1 MMCTKDPRKRT
12 NGGCSSHSWG
22 QSLFKLLMD
31 LLIQYG
37 VSLRT
42 HLHFLGSMQNEPQ
55 VIKFSLSPWGSC
67 KWPALAI
74 IQFGHLV
81 SHQADGLCH
90 QAVFRNLDAPSF
102 WLCNQCKIYFWPLK
116 SKFSQTS
123 TLFPRYHTLRLLMV
137 LVQITGTQKCAV
149 RLLIRHDRPSG
160 PVLTILYGFT
170 RVAAKVWVVWVCL
183 VDSSDVCM

>member
-1 MMCTKDPRKRT
+1 MSLFPGKLARDLRTGKCHTPYKSGRGSGVQTRKVQMGKCSYVCIYMMCTKDPRKRT

-90 QAVFRNLDAPSF
+90 QAVSRDSEVPSF
-102 WLCNQCKIYFWPLK
+102 LACHQRK
-116 SKFSQTS
+116 STFHQYTS
-123 TLFPRYHTLRLLMV
+123 TGPKCF
-137 LVQITGTQKCAV
+137 QILQ
-149 RLLIRHDRPSG
+149 
-160 PVLTILYGFT
+160 
-170 RVAAKVWVVWVCL
+170 
-183 VDSSDVCM
+183 M